1 MAQSKLTRARAAADL
16 QVHRFWAI
24 ANLGFST
31 LPDPRR
37 EQELFNV

>member
-16 QVHRFWAI
+16 TVQRFRVI
-24 ANLGFST
+24 ANLGFPT